1 MLKLMKASLVYS
13 KPVSILLCV
22 SIIGLKY
29 GETLL
34 DKNLT
39 RLANNAYKKQ
49 EDVKHEKHRHKGKY
63 DPQARLEVRKLFEKR
78 LIKLE
83 NTCDK
88 FGLKMN
94 SSMEGLPPLRYFR
107 IGKIEQICNGKLEY
121 ENSLFQNQSSS

>member
-1 MLKLMKASLVYS
+1 MLKLIKASLVYS

-22 SIIGLKY
+22 SIIGLHY

-34 DKNLT
+34 HKNLT
-39 RLANNAYKKQ
+39 RPAKDSYKQ
-49 EDVKHEKHRHKGKY
+49 PADVKHAKRRHQGKY

-83 NTCDK
+83 KTCDR

-94 SSMEGLPPLRYFR
+94 SSMKGLPPLRYFR
-107 IGKIEQICNGKLEY
+107 IDKMKLICNRKLED
-121 ENSLFQNQSSS
+121 ENSLF